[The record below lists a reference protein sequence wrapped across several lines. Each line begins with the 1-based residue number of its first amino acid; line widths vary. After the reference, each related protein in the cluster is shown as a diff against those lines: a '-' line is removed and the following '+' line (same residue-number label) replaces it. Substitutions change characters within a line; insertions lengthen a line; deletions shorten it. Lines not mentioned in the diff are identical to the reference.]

1 MFGMRGSETLM
12 SHMLLVR
19 KSDLPKIPEPIARY
33 FTDWGRSYTLFG
45 IELMRVDT
53 KLRFHF
59 EDWSRKR
66 RGIGPGHSVECRS
79 YSVGPT
85 DFHEWIRKHQDVVVE
100 VFGLSE
106 DHNEGVDSDD

>member
-1 MFGMRGSETLM
+1 M

-59 EDWSRKR
+59 
-66 RGIGPGHSVECRS
+66 
-79 YSVGPT
+79 
-85 DFHEWIRKHQDVVVE
+85 
-100 VFGLSE
+100 
-106 DHNEGVDSDD
+106 